1 MTTLQII
8 YEDAILLVCN
18 KPAGLMVE
26 PDRNNHPNLLQQV
39 KNYLKEKEASLRRLN
54 RKLTV
59 AGVIVSII
67 KYNT

>member
-39 KNYLKEKEASLRRLN
+39 GWEQLMFERLAGFAESLIEAEIQRR
-54 RKLTV
+54 K
-59 AGVIVSII
+59 
-67 KYNT
+67 